1 MVQGV
6 EAGPLCAKGLQ
17 QPLEFDQ
24 AARRGDGGEEEGEG
38 GGRRGGRGRGG
49 RGGREFITP
58 LQYMYFPPSLPLP
71 LPSLPGESVG
81 SGVGVV
87 ILGEGGIVLEEV
99 DCWNG
104 IPIDLTHQLDT
115 PPSLQ
120 FFCSI
125 PLSFHAKLWR
135 VYQFLVA
142 GGGGE
147 GEGVQPILAYMPM
160 SFGIEQQRHMNPLP
174 ECTCKAICFQPA

>member
-24 AARRGDGGEEEGEG
+24 AGEMVGRRGRRREE
-38 GGRRGGRGRGG
+38 RRGGRGRGG

-58 LQYMYFPPSLPLP
+58 LQYMYFTPSLPLP

-104 IPIDLTHQLDT
+104 ISIDLTHQLDT

-120 FFCSI
+120 FFLFNTIFFPC
-125 PLSFHAKLWR
+125 
-135 VYQFLVA
+135 
-142 GGGGE
+142 
-147 GEGVQPILAYMPM
+147 
-160 SFGIEQQRHMNPLP
+160 
-174 ECTCKAICFQPA
+174 

>member
-1 MVQGV
+1 MKGGTGSRSWSTTGVLRGSNSPWSLIRPQEGEMVGR
-6 EAGPLCAKGLQ
+6 
-17 QPLEFDQ
+17 
-24 AARRGDGGEEEGEG
+24 RRGGRREE
-38 GGRRGGRGRGG
+38 RRGGRGRGG

-58 LQYMYFPPSLPLP
+58 LQYMYF

-104 IPIDLTHQLDT
+104 ISIDLTHQLDT

-125 PLSFHAKLWR
+125 PFSFHAKLWR

-142 GGGGE
+142 EGGGE
-147 GEGVQPILAYMPM
+147 GGVQPILAYMPM